1 MQTDITQPSDTSIY
15 YVPGHLPNS
24 EAPRPGELEYLLNP
38 TAYYGRLDDLETR
51 TAQTVGQANGVGPKT
66 LILTETVPFPLA
78 IGEGTQTM
86 SEWPDLESTILRQD
100 LMKGFLDSL
109 FNTSQALCHLNSE
122 GFCGKAFSLLVE
134 DQARPGIANI
144 VHVSLDDIHRPGTLP
159 TEYASFLF
167 ERVIGLNY
175 DGQAAS
181 WRATLLKY
189 HLLGNLLPLAL
200 VSFTGSHV
208 CRFGTNLW
216 GQETDSIPV
225 GLGYSFRPREL
236 ACLKDFIGGHA
247 WVLGKSQPDPIQ
259 PGLKLSLVVQD
270 LQELWGPVWL
280 VGGQPIKALLSELSE
295 ASSYLCHELNS
306 LRSLKERV
314 RLNATGQ
321 QRHPSTSNKRIDYC

>member
-175 DGQAAS
+175 DGAS
-181 WRATLLKY
+181 CQLESNIIEISSPRKPFAPCTCLIHWLSCLPFW
-189 HLLGNLLPLAL
+189 HESLG
-200 VSFTGSHV
+200 SG
-208 CRFGTNLW
+208 
-216 GQETDSIPV
+216 D
-225 GLGYSFRPREL
+225 
-236 ACLKDFIGGHA
+236 
-247 WVLGKSQPDPIQ
+247 
-259 PGLKLSLVVQD
+259 
-270 LQELWGPVWL
+270 
-280 VGGQPIKALLSELSE
+280 
-295 ASSYLCHELNS
+295 
-306 LRSLKERV
+306 
-314 RLNATGQ
+314 
-321 QRHPSTSNKRIDYC
+321 